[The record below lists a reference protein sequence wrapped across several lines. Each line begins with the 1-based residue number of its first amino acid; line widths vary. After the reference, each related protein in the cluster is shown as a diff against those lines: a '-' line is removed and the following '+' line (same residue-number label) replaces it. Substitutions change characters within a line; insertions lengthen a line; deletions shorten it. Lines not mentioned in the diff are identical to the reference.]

1 MASED
6 FATEGQIKRL
16 YAVLHSIGIDPKQ
29 WKKDKNIAS
38 YAKLTRAQCSAFIDD
53 AEAIEA
59 QQKGER
65 QEIKETSGRGI
76 PGEKPEVPR
85 GFKGSQPAATPAATT
100 IPTTDNRAEAEAQRI
115 REEQGLAATPA
126 ATQPAAPPKP
136 TVTELIAKY
145 TDMLA
150 QVTEAVNAEDRIPDR
165 EKGYAI
171 KFVFYSV
178 RGAMENGKG
187 GDREE

>member
-6 FATEGQIKRL
+6 YATEGQIKRL

-59 QQKGER
+59 EQKAG
-65 QEIKETSGRGI
+65 S
-76 PGEKPEVPR
+76 
-85 GFKGSQPAATPAATT
+85 SQPAAAPAAT
-100 IPTTDNRAEAEAQRI
+100 TTDNRAEAEAQRI
-115 REEQGLAATPA
+115 REEQGLVTAPA
-126 ATQPAAPPKP
+126 QPAAIPAAQPKP
-136 TVTELIAKY
+136 TVPELIAKY

-165 EKGYAI
+165 EKGYAV
-171 KFVFYSV
+171 KFIFYSV

>member
-59 QQKGER
+59 EQKA
-65 QEIKETSGRGI
+65 
-76 PGEKPEVPR
+76 
-85 GFKGSQPAATPAATT
+85 GSNQPAAPAATT

-115 REEQGLAATPA
+115 MEEQGLATAPAQPATPA
-126 ATQPAAPPKP
+126 KP
-136 TVTELIAKY
+136 TVPELIAKY
-145 TDMLA
+145 VDILA
-150 QVTEAVNAEDRIPDR
+150 QVTEAVRNNDIFLER
-165 EKGYAI
+165 EKGYVTNWVANAV
-171 KFVFYSV
+171 K
-178 RGAMENGKG
+178 GAMENGKG

>member
-59 QQKGER
+59 QQKAG
-65 QEIKETSGRGI
+65 S
-76 PGEKPEVPR
+76 
-85 GFKGSQPAATPAATT
+85 SQPAPAATT

-115 REEQGLAATPA
+115 REEQGLATAPAT
-126 ATQPAAPPKP
+126 PAAPPKP
-136 TVTELIAKY
+136 TVPELIEKY
-145 TDMLA
+145 LNILV
-150 QVTEAVNAEDRIPDR
+150 QVSKAVQAEEDLPDR
-165 EKGYAI
+165 EKGYI
-171 KFVFYSV
+171 TKFLWDAVKD
-178 RGAMENGKG
+178 AMENGKG